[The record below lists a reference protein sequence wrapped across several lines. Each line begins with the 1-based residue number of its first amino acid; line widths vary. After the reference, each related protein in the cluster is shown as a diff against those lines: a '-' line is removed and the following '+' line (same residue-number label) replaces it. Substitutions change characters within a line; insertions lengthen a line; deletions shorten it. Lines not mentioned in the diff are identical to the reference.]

1 MQLGRASDL
10 SCWPILWRVLLCLAC
25 SPSHLGAGEP
35 NYSVLLVCHATGTA
49 LTQLNSLFSCDAATI
64 VWTLPLFAGGTQP
77 CHFLCCA
84 IIIHP
89 VLVLDQTLA
98 CFCAMRLSLFVW
110 TLPLF
115 VGGTWPCHFLCCAKL
130 QCTNSYCCM
139 MASTSISEGRA
150 STMVDC

>member
-10 SCWPILWRVLLCLAC
+10 SCWPILWWVLLCLAC

-89 VLVLDQTLA
+89 VLVLAHNFGLLLCHEAVT
-98 CFCAMRLSLFVW
+98 FCLDITPVCWWHTALPFFV
-110 TLPLF
+110 LCQAA
-115 VGGTWPCHFLCCAKL
+115 VHQFLL
-130 QCTNSYCCM
+130 LHD
-139 MASTSISEGRA
+139 G
-150 STMVDC
+150 